1 MRAIPRNLLIHSA
14 KAYSEQTENT
24 WNDKSRELIAELD
37 RVRIDQS
44 VSSLRLTRNN
54 EQVQL
59 SAVLFFDCR
68 NSAPKDFDFSKTDI
82 ITACGSEYRV
92 ISVDKLYDERGLH
105 HYEVG
110 LCL

>member
-14 KAYSEQTENT
+14 KAYSELTENT

-37 RVRIDQS
+37 CVRIEPS
-44 VSSLRLTRNN
+44 ASIRLTNTN

>member
-14 KAYSEQTENT
+14 KAYSEQTDNT
-24 WNDKSRELIAELD
+24 WNDKTGELVAELD
-37 RVRIDQS
+37 RVRVEPS
-44 VSSLRLTRNN
+44 ASLRLTNTN

-82 ITACGSEYRV
+82 ITALGNEYRV
-92 ISVDKLYDERGLH
+92 INVDKLYDERGLH

>member
-14 KAYSEQTENT
+14 KAYSVQTDNT
-24 WNDKSRELIAELD
+24 WNDKTRELVAELD

-44 VSSLRLTRNN
+44 VSSLRLTSNN

-82 ITACGSEYRV
+82 ITALGNEYRV
-92 ISVDKLYDERGLH
+92 INVDKLYDERGLH